1 MLFRSNNKHKD
12 EIEDFDKK
20 HDNVGKENTDKTVE
34 NVAEPTTNDN
44 ESLEERYNTLND
56 KYIRLTAEFDNYR
69 KRTAKEKI
77 ELIKTAGEYVIED
90 TLPIVDN
97 FERALKNMATT
108 TDVLAIKEGVE
119 LIYQQLMSMLKLHG
133 VKAINTEGKEFD
145 TEYHEAITTVPAPT
159 QEEKGKIIDCTQKG
173 YILNDKVIRHFSL
186 SRLVA
191 SS

>member
-1 MLFRSNNKHKD
+1 MESKHYNNSQEEDSRHSNP
-12 EIEDFDKK
+12 IEDTA
-20 HDNVGKENTDKTVE
+20 ENPTASVE
-34 NVAEPTTNDN
+34 N
-44 ESLEERYNTLND
+44 EENIDDCEARYSKLND
-56 KYIRLTAEFDNYR
+56 SYVRLMAEFDNYR

-77 ELIKTAGEYVIED
+77 ELIKTDGEYVIED

-108 TDVLAIKEGVE
+108 TDVSAIKEGVE

-133 VKAINTEGKEFD
+133 VKAIDTEGKEFD

-173 YILNDKVIRHFSL
+173 YILNDKVIRHSK
-186 SRLVA
+186 VVVGE
-191 SS
+191 

>member
-1 MLFRSNNKHKD
+1 M
-12 EIEDFDKK
+12 
-20 HDNVGKENTDKTVE
+20 
-34 NVAEPTTNDN
+34 
-44 ESLEERYNTLND
+44 
-56 KYIRLTAEFDNYR
+56 AEFDNYR

-108 TDVLAIKEGVE
+108 TDVSAIKEGIE

-133 VKAINTEGKEFD
+133 VKAIDTEGKEFD

-173 YILNDKVIRHFSL
+173 YILNDKVIRHSK
-186 SRLVA
+186 VVVGE
-191 SS
+191 

>member
-1 MLFRSNNKHKD
+1 MNNKHKD

-20 HDNVGKENTDKTVE
+20 HDNVGEENTDKTVE

-44 ESLEERYNTLND
+44 ESLEEQYNTLND

-108 TDVLAIKEGVE
+108 TDA
-119 LIYQQLMSMLKLHG
+119 H
-133 VKAINTEGKEFD
+133 
-145 TEYHEAITTVPAPT
+145 
-159 QEEKGKIIDCTQKG
+159 
-173 YILNDKVIRHFSL
+173 
-186 SRLVA
+186 
-191 SS
+191 

>member
-1 MLFRSNNKHKD
+1 MNNKHKD

-20 HDNVGKENTDKTVE
+20 QDNVGEENTDKTVE

-108 TDVLAIKEGVE
+108 TDVSAIKEGIE

-133 VKAINTEGKEFD
+133 VKAIDTEGKEFD
-145 TEYHEAITTVPAPT
+145 TEYHEAITTVPALT

-173 YILNDKVIRHFSL
+173 YILNDKVIRHSK
-186 SRLVA
+186 VVVGE
-191 SS
+191 

>member
-1 MLFRSNNKHKD
+1 MNNKHKD

-20 HDNVGKENTDKTVE
+20 QDNVGEENTDKTVE

-44 ESLEERYNTLND
+44 ESLEERYKALND

-108 TDVLAIKEGVE
+108 TDVSAIKEGVE

-133 VKAINTEGKEFD
+133 VKAIDTEGKEFD

-173 YILNDKVIRHFSL
+173 YILNDKVIRHSK
-186 SRLVA
+186 VVVGE
-191 SS
+191 